1 MDMWGVGCV
10 FFEIVNRA
18 PLFPGLLPPFRLAL
32 NNTILLGIL
41 ACNQT
46 FFRMDTDH
54 LSGRKKSQEIL
65 HHSLPVKCKQVSL
78 ALIAY

>member
-41 ACNQT
+41 MQPVIKH
-46 FFRMDTDH
+46 F
-54 LSGRKKSQEIL
+54 SEWIL
-65 HHSLPVKCKQVSL
+65 
-78 ALIAY
+78 IT